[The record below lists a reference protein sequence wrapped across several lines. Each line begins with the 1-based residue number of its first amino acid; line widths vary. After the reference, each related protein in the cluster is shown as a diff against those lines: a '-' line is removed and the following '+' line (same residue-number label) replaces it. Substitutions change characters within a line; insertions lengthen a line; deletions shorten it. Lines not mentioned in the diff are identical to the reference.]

1 MSHSREETEL
11 LRLAGMVAYCQC
23 GPNKNVK
30 YPMLVTDNPQR
41 VAKIATLAVVL
52 ATTMVTVS
60 TIYWPQ
66 AMLEQM
72 RTDLAEPTM
81 VSLLPGATLLGYA
94 AGVTM
99 LAVASKNL
107 AARRV
112 LVCHMAVLIVGV
124 VALAVAPTGMAAVAA
139 CLLVGSGC
147 ALTQRLLIIAT
158 STQRPE
164 RRAEVIGLV
173 VASGLAGIV
182 VARAW
187 MGEVA
192 QNIGWRHTLILNA
205 VLMIM
210 MVFALLTV
218 PWPKLTDPVRRP
230 ISALGLWKRYP
241 TLRLAAIH
249 QAVVFAAFN
258 AGWAIL
264 PMLTT
269 TTSATRA
276 IVAGVG
282 AMTAIFAGQTR
293 RLCRPDRLTVIAP
306 LLIAVAA
313 VLVTL
318 VASRLAAIGAM
329 ILIEIGTQ
337 LALVANQ
344 TRAQAIAPDVGSRGR
359 MASLVTAIGFV
370 GGALGAAAA
379 NIFIR

>member
-1 MSHSREETEL
+1 
-11 LRLAGMVAYCQC
+11 MVAYCQHED
-23 GPNKNVK
+23 NKSVK
-30 YPMLVTDNPQR
+30 YPMLVTGNPQR
-41 VAKIATLAVVL
+41 LANAVTLAVVS

-66 AMLEQM
+66 AMLAQM

-94 AGVTM
+94 AGVTT

-107 AARRV
+107 AERRG
-112 LVCHMAVLIVGV
+112 LICHMMVLIMGV
-124 VALAVAPTGMAAVAA
+124 VALAVAPTGMSAVAA
-139 CLLVGSGC
+139 CMLVGSGC

-158 STQRPE
+158 STHRPE
-164 RRAEVIGLV
+164 RRAEIIGLV

-182 VARAW
+182 VARASI
-187 MGEVA
+187 GDIA
-192 QNIGWRHTLILNA
+192 QHIGWRHTLIVDAILI
-205 VLMIM
+205 VI
-210 MVFALLTV
+210 MVFALLV
-218 PWPKLTDPVRRP
+218 VAWPKPTDTVTRP
-230 ISALGLWKRYP
+230 ISVLGLWQRYP

-249 QAVVFAAFN
+249 QAIIFAAFN

-269 TTSATRA
+269 TTPATRA
-276 IVAGVG
+276 MVAGVG
-282 AMTAIFAGQTR
+282 AVTAIFAGQTR
-293 RLCRPDRLTVIAP
+293 RLFRPDCLTVIAP

>member
-1 MSHSREETEL
+1 MTVLCIPKRAVGFAAL
-11 LRLAGMVAYCQC
+11 
-23 GPNKNVK
+23 P
-30 YPMLVTDNPQR
+30 LVS
-41 VAKIATLAVVL
+41 

-66 AMLEQM
+66 AMLAQM
-72 RTDLAEPTM
+72 RTDLADPTM
-81 VSLLPGATLLGYA
+81 VSLLPGAILLGYA

-107 AARRV
+107 AARSG
-112 LVCHMAVLIVGV
+112 LVCHMLVLVVGLA
-124 VALAVAPTGMAAVAA
+124 ALAVAPTAIAAVAA
-139 CLLVGSGC
+139 CMLVGSGC
-147 ALTQRLLIIAT
+147 ALTQRLLIVAT
-158 STQRPE
+158 TTHRAE
-164 RRAEVIGLV
+164 RRAEIIGLI
-173 VASGLAGIV
+173 VASGLTGIV

-187 MGEVA
+187 IGEIA

-205 VLMIM
+205 VLMVM
-210 MVFALLTV
+210 LVFALLTV
-218 PWPKLTDPVRRP
+218 PWPKPTDPVTRP
-230 ISALGLWKRYP
+230 ISALRLWQRYP

-264 PMLTT
+264 PALTIT
-269 TTSATRA
+269 TPATRA
-276 IVAGVG
+276 LVAGVG
-282 AMTAIFAGQTR
+282 AVTAILAGQTS
-293 RLCRPDRLTVIAP
+293 RLFRPDRLTVIAP

-313 VLVTL
+313 LLVTL
-318 VASRLAAIGAM
+318 VATRLAVTGAM

-379 NIFIR
+379 NIFVH